1 MFSKYYEAELAYLR
15 ELGRGYAQLHPAT
28 AGLLAERSGDPD
40 VERLLEGVAFLAARI
55 RERTDDAVPEVV
67 HGVADLLLPHYL
79 RPIPACTI
87 LEFVPQTRA
96 LRSALTVERGIEVAS
111 VPVEGTAC
119 IFRTTQEV
127 TLLPVTLGETV
138 LEMPSATSALLRV
151 QVNAPGQG
159 REELL
164 KASSLRFFL
173 HGDYALVATLFLW
186 MFRHCRS
193 ISLGEPGSAAPGVK
207 LPEGSLRP
215 VSFTPQAALFP
226 WPRMASEGYRIVQEY
241 FTLPQKFLFFDL
253 ANLADAAGAVK
264 EHFELRFE
272 FERPP
277 ALQQRVPRD
286 VLRLHCTPAINLFR
300 AEAEPARVEASGQ
313 EQLVRASGVD
323 PRAMEVYSVDE
334 VVSLRPNN
342 SERELVRPFTDFGH
356 VGSSDVFYHLR
367 RSLSP
372 IDEGVDTYISLESP
386 RDVPPR
392 LEERTLSMQLTCT
405 NRSHPGKL
413 RIGEVNVPTPT
424 SPMVARFT
432 NLLPVSQPLH
442 PPLGSELLWRVIA
455 HLALV
460 KRSLAEPKLLAS
472 VLGLYNFQVLGD
484 EPVGRANTRRIE
496 AVGSVEVS
504 PSRQLF
510 QGAIV
515 RGQRTLVHLEET
527 GFVGPGDLFLFGWVL
542 DELFAANLTLN
553 AFHSLRV
560 RQNPSKTEYAWT
572 PRTGSQPLA

>member
-15 ELGRGYAQLHPAT
+15 ELGRGFAQVHPGT

-40 VERLLEGVAFLAARI
+40 VERLLEGFAFVAARI

-87 LEFVPQTRA
+87 IEFLPHARA
-96 LRSALTVERGIEVAS
+96 LRAAVKVARGAEVAS
-111 VPVEGTAC
+111 RPVDGTSC
-119 IFRTTQEV
+119 VFRTTQDV
-127 TLLPVTLGETV
+127 TLLPVTLGDSV
-138 LEMPSATSALLRV
+138 LEMPAATSALLRV

-164 KASSLRFFL
+164 AAGSLRFFL
-173 HGDYALVATLFLW
+173 HGEYALVATLFLW
-186 MFRHCRS
+186 MFRHCRAVS
-193 ISLGEPGSAAPGVK
+193 VGEPGSAAPGVK
-207 LPEGSLRP
+207 LPSGSIRP
-215 VSFTPQAALFP
+215 VSFTPEAALFP
-226 WPRMASEGYRIVQEY
+226 WPRMASEGYRVVQEY

-253 ANLADAAGAVK
+253 VNLPEAASAVK
-264 EHFELRFE
+264 ERFELRFE

-277 ALQQRVPRD
+277 VLQQRVPRD
-286 VLRLHCTPAINLFR
+286 VLRLHCAPAINLFR
-300 AEAEPARVEASGQ
+300 AEGEPLRVEAPGQ
-313 EQLVRASGVD
+313 EALVRASGVD
-323 PRAMEVYSVDE
+323 PAAMEIYSVDS
-334 VVSLRPNN
+334 VVSLRPGQA
-342 SERELVRPFTDFGH
+342 EREQVRPFTDFAH
-356 VGSSDVFYHLR
+356 VGTSDTFYQLR

-372 IDEGVDTYISLESP
+372 VDEGVDTFISLESP

-392 LEERTLSMQLTCT
+392 LEERTLSLELTCT
-405 NRSHPGKL
+405 NRGLPGKL
-413 RIGEVNVPTPT
+413 RIGEVSVPTPA
-424 SPMVARFT
+424 SPTLARFT

-460 KRSLAEPKLLAS
+460 KRSLAEPDLLAS
-472 VLGLYNFQVLGD
+472 ILGLYNFQASGD

-496 AVGSVEVS
+496 AVRSVQVE

-515 RGQRTLVHLEET
+515 RGQRTLVELEEA
-527 GFVGPGDLFLFGWVL
+527 GFVCPGDLFLFGWVL

>member
-15 ELGRGYAQLHPAT
+15 ELGRGYAQAHPAT

-40 VERLLEGVAFLAARI
+40 VERLLEGFAFIAARI

-87 LEFVPQTRA
+87 IEFLPQARA
-96 LRSALTVERGIEVAS
+96 LRSAVQVPRGAEVAS
-111 VPVEGTAC
+111 TPVDGTSC
-119 IFRTTQEV
+119 VFRTTQEV
-127 TLLPVTLGETV
+127 TLLPVTLGETL
-138 LEMPSATSALLRV
+138 LEMPAATSALLRV

-164 KASSLRFFL
+164 KAGSLRFFL
-173 HGDYALVATLFLW
+173 HGEYALVTTLFLW

-193 ISLGEPGSAAPGVK
+193 VSLGEPGSAAPGVK
-207 LPEGSLRP
+207 LPEGSIRP
-215 VSFTPQAALFP
+215 VSFAPESALFP
-226 WPRMASEGYRIVQEY
+226 WPRMASEGYRVVQEY

-253 ANLADAAGAVK
+253 VNLPTAGEAVK
-264 EHFELRFE
+264 ERFELRFE

-286 VLRLHCTPAINLFR
+286 VLRLHCAPAINLFH
-300 AEAEPARVEASGQ
+300 AEGEPARVEASGQ
-313 EQLVRASGVD
+313 EQLIRASGVD
-323 PRAMEVYSVDE
+323 PKGMEVYSVDE
-334 VVSLRPNN
+334 VLSLRPNN
-342 SERELVRPFTDFGH
+342 SERERVRPFTDFGH
-356 VGSSDVFYHLR
+356 VGSDVFYHLR

-386 RDVPPR
+386 RDMAPR
-392 LEERTLSMQLTCT
+392 LEERTLSMELTCT
-405 NRSHPGKL
+405 NRSLPGKL
-413 RIGEVNVPTPT
+413 RIGEVSVATPG

-460 KRSLAEPKLLAS
+460 KRSLAEPNLLAS
-472 VLGLYNFQVLGD
+472 VLGLYNFQSFGD

-496 AVGSVEVS
+496 AVRGVEVES
-504 PSRQLF
+504 SRQLF

-515 RGQRTLVHLEET
+515 RGQRTLVQLEES

>member
-15 ELGRGYAQLHPAT
+15 ELGRGFSQAHPGT

-40 VERLLEGVAFLAARI
+40 VERLLEGFAFVAARI

-87 LEFVPQTRA
+87 VEFLIQARA
-96 LRSALTVERGIEVAS
+96 LRSAVKLPRGAEVAS
-111 VPVEGTAC
+111 TPVDGTSC
-119 IFRTTQEV
+119 VFRTTQEV
-127 TLLPVTLGETV
+127 TLLPVALGDSV
-138 LEMPSATSALLRV
+138 LEMPSATAPLLRV
-151 QVNAPGQG
+151 LVNAPGQG
-159 REELL
+159 REEML
-164 KASSLRFFL
+164 AAGSLRFFL
-173 HGDYALVATLFLW
+173 HGEYPLVSTLFLW
-186 MFRHCRS
+186 MFRHCRA
-193 ISLGEPGSAAPGVK
+193 ISVGEPGSAAPGLL
-207 LPEGSLRP
+207 LPADSIRP
-215 VSFTPQAALFP
+215 VAFASDAALFP
-226 WPRMASEGYRIVQEY
+226 WPRMASEGYRVVQEY
-241 FTLPQKFLFFDL
+241 LTLPQKFLFFDL
-253 ANLADAAGAVK
+253 VNLAEAAPAIR
-264 EHFELRFE
+264 ERFELRFE

-286 VLRLHCTPAINLFR
+286 VLRLHCTPVINLFR
-300 AEAEPARVEASGQ
+300 AEGEPVRVEAPGQ
-313 EQLVRASGVD
+313 EQLLRASGVE

-334 VVSLRPNN
+334 VVSSRPGQA
-342 SERELVRPFTDFGH
+342 ERERIRPFTDFAH
-356 VGSSDVFYHLR
+356 VGTTEVFYHLR

-372 IDEGVDTYISLESP
+372 IDDGVDTYIALGSP
-386 RDVPPR
+386 RDAPLR
-392 LEERTLSMQLTCT
+392 LEERTLSVELTCT
-405 NRSHPGKL
+405 NRALPGKL
-413 RIGEVNVPTPT
+413 RIGEVSLPTPA
-424 SPMVARFT
+424 SPTLARFT
-432 NLLPVSQPLH
+432 NLLPVSQPIR

-460 KRSLAEPKLLAS
+460 KRSLAEPDLLAS
-472 VLGLYNFQVLGD
+472 VLGLYNFQAFGD

-496 AVGSVEVS
+496 AVRAVEVE

-515 RGQRTLVHLEET
+515 RGQRTLVELEES

-553 AFHSLRV
+553 AFHALRV

-572 PRTGSQPLA
+572 PRTGSQPLL

>member
-15 ELGRGYAQLHPAT
+15 ELGRGYAQVHPGT

-40 VERLLEGVAFLAARI
+40 VERLLEGFAFLAARI

-79 RPIPACTI
+79 RPIPACTVI
-87 LEFVPQTRA
+87 EFLPQARA
-96 LRSALTVERGIEVAS
+96 LRSAVKVARGAEVAS
-111 VPVEGTAC
+111 TPIDGTSC
-119 IFRTTQEV
+119 VFRTTQDV

-138 LEMPSATSALLRV
+138 LEMPAATSALLRV

-164 KASSLRFFL
+164 ATGSLRFFL
-173 HGDYALVATLFLW
+173 HGEYALVATLFLW

-193 ISLGEPGSAAPGVK
+193 VSVGEPGSATPGVK
-207 LPEGSLRP
+207 LPEGSIRP
-215 VSFTPQAALFP
+215 VSFTPDAALFP
-226 WPRMASEGYRIVQEY
+226 WPRMASEGYRVVQEY

-253 ANLADAAGAVK
+253 ANLSDAAAAVK
-264 EHFELRFE
+264 ERFELRFD

-286 VLRLHCTPAINLFR
+286 VLRLHCAPAINLFR

-313 EQLVRASGVD
+313 EHLVRASGVD
-323 PRAMEVYSVDE
+323 PKGMEVYSVDE

-342 SERELVRPFTDFGH
+342 SERELVRPFTDFAH

-405 NRSHPGKL
+405 NRSLPGKL
-413 RIGEVNVPTPT
+413 RIGEVNVPTPS

-472 VLGLYNFQVLGD
+472 VLGLYNFQTFGD

-496 AVGSVEVS
+496 AVGSVEVE